1 MSGEIYGGPVFPC
14 QPLDRQGY
22 PICEMHP
29 GMSLRDWF
37 AGQALMGW
45 AAGRNHSMD
54 PEKSSMKAISISC
67 YAYAD
72 AMLRARE
79 KSQAPSASGA
89 SGGSCNPHDA
99 ASQYAGPVIF
109 ETNAKGPQ

>member
-1 MSGEIYGGPVFPC
+1 MSATNDGGPAYPRPPFTPG
-14 QPLDRQGY
+14 QPLHDSAAEAGFAATG
-22 PICEMHP
+22 HP

-45 AAGRNHSMD
+45 AAGRNRPMEHEACEPASV
-54 PEKSSMKAISISC
+54 ARSC

-79 KSQAPSASGA
+79 GGA
-89 SGGSCNPHDA
+89 
-99 ASQYAGPVIF
+99 
-109 ETNAKGPQ
+109 K

>member
-1 MSGEIYGGPVFPC
+1 MSGSTDGGPAFPL
-14 QPLDRQGY
+14 QALAAPNSE
-22 PICEMHP
+22 IAW

-37 AGQALMGW
+37 AGHAL
-45 AAGRNHSMD
+45 AGLMASPNGPRLVKEAVD
-54 PEKSSMKAISISC
+54 TAY
-67 YAYAD
+67 YAAD

-99 ASQYAGPVIF
+99 ASPYAGPVVF
-109 ETNAKGPQ
+109 DGNAKDPQ

>member
-1 MSGEIYGGPVFPC
+1 VSAANDGGPAFPL
-14 QPLDRQGY
+14 QALASPGS
-22 PICEMHP
+22 EATW

-45 AAGRNHSMD
+45 AAGRNRPIDHEASE
-54 PEKSSMKAISISC
+54 PASVARSC

-79 KSQAPSASGA
+79 GGA
-89 SGGSCNPHDA
+89 R
-99 ASQYAGPVIF
+99 
-109 ETNAKGPQ
+109 

>member
-1 MSGEIYGGPVFPC
+1 MSSKNDGGPAFPL
-14 QPLDRQGY
+14 QSLAAHDSE
-22 PICEMHP
+22 IAW

-45 AAGRNHSMD
+45 AAGRQGPMMD
-54 PEKSSMKAISISC
+54 DTNRESAVVEAYK
-67 YAYAD
+67 YAD

-99 ASQYAGPVIF
+99 ASPYAGPVIF
-109 ETNAKGPQ
+109 DGNAKGPQ